1 MQVQWRK
8 LYTKWFDTSN
18 RQAHLLEVLE
28 KRSLV
33 DEIAKARTEWSAAQ
47 ERLDWAIGKDHIDY
61 SIYALEAAE
70 KRYEML
76 LRIAK
81 QKHWDNLP
89 IQQEKE
95 SG

>member
-1 MQVQWRK
+1 MLWQWRK
-8 LYTKWFDTSN
+8 LYTKWFDSSS
-18 RQAHLLEVLE
+18 RQARLLDILDR
-28 KRSLV
+28 RSLV
-33 DEIAKARTEWSAAQ
+33 EEIAIARIEWSAAQ

-61 SIYALEAAE
+61 SIFAIEAAE

-76 LRIAK
+76 LRLAK

-89 IQQEKE
+89 IQSEKE

>member
-1 MQVQWRK
+1 MQLQWRK
-8 LYTKWFDTSN
+8 LYTKWFDSSI
-18 RQAHLLEVLE
+18 RKERLLDVLDR
-28 KRSLV
+28 RSLV
-33 DEIAKARTEWSAAQ
+33 EEIAIARIEWSAAQ

-61 SIYALEAAE
+61 SIFALEAAE

-81 QKHWDNLP
+81 QKHWDNTP
-89 IQQEKE
+89 FQSEKE